1 MKKNIFGQ
9 TILIKRF
16 IIGIVGLITHKTFKS
31 KRFSIIGS
39 KFLNNIPHENVLFVS
54 NHQTYFYDVIAM
66 LHVFNSSAK
75 GRVDTVK
82 KPRYLLN
89 PKTNLYYIASFETM
103 KKSLITKLLIYA
115 GAVLVKRSWRESGRD
130 KNRDI
135 RTEDPNNIKLA
146 LKDGWVIT
154 FPQGTTTP
162 FKPIRKGTAHLIK
175 QYKPI
180 VIPIVIDGFRRSF
193 DKKGIRVKKKNVLM
207 SMTIKKPLKIDY
219 LKDSTEEIIKKIE
232 FSPFFKFLIVFYI
245 I

>member
-54 NHQTYFYDVIAM
+54 NLQTYFYDDIAM

-75 GRVDTVK
+75 GRVHTVK

-115 GAVLVKRSWRESGRD
+115 GAVLVKRSWRESGED
-130 KNRDI
+130 MNRDI

-154 FPQGTTTP
+154 FPRGTTDNT
-162 FKPIRKGTAHLIK
+162 KPVRKGTAHIIK
-175 QYKPI
+175 DNKPL
-180 VIPIVIDGFRRSF
+180 VIPVKISGFTDVFQRN
-193 DKKGIRVKKKNVLM
+193 G
-207 SMTIKKPLKIDY
+207 LKILNY
-219 LKDSTEEIIKKIE
+219 KTPFSMEIGRPLPKSLYSNSLDEITSDLEKI
-232 FSPFFKFLIVFYI
+232 ID
-245 I
+245 